1 MDSIVAFAQLSAT
14 QGLSPLET
22 LQQWVKLYFR
32 DLDLETRQ
40 KAASMERRLQL
51 ASSGQGKQG
60 LPYLL
65 DSCLRDGGP
74 LS

>member
-65 DSCLRDGGP
+65 DSCPRGGGP